1 MSNTNTI
8 LKRGSRRN
16 VLETLTSPT
25 MPTGLYQIFTPA
37 LKTLGSTAEK
47 FTSAI
52 RINPANQY
60 ISGLSG
66 VKYDMSNDTG
76 SYMNIGPSVATY
88 SDGYFTTNGEALPN
102 FATQF
107 TVGSAAYGF
116 NWGYDEI
123 FNYYCYGGGTL
134 YFSGLASGTYD
145 FVYWG
150 IGPNYTAAPHYTAFT
165 MTGVTKTTV
174 YNGYVN
180 GVYVENK
187 DHVIFR
193 NLKSNGQ
200 SIITGTFT
208 QGAGASYGPMNAF
221 QIIKTSN
228 TI

>member
-16 VLETLTSPT
+16 VLETLASPS
-25 MPTGLYQIFTPA
+25 MPTGLYQIFSPA
-37 LKTLGSTAEK
+37 LKVLGDTAER
-47 FTSAI
+47 FTAAL

-66 VKYDMSNDTG
+66 SVYDMSNNTG
-76 SYMNIGPSVATY
+76 AYMNVAPTIATFAN
-88 SDGYFTTNGEALPN
+88 GYFTTSGEALPN
-102 FATQF
+102 FSTQF
-107 TVGSAAYGF
+107 TVGSPSYGYD
-116 NWGYDEI
+116 WGYDEI
-123 FNYYCYGGGTL
+123 FNLYSFGGGTL
-134 YFSGLASGTYD
+134 KFSGLASGTYD

-150 IGPNYTAAPHYTAFT
+150 IGPNYAAAPHYTAFT

-174 YNGYVN
+174 YTTYVS

-193 NLKSNGQ
+193 NLKSDGQ
-200 SIITGTFT
+200 SIITGTFAN
-208 QGAGASYGPMNAF
+208 GAGASYGPMNAF